1 MGDDKVKHSIF
12 GIGNYFVY
20 FLISSLVVTIAFWVL
35 HEPNEISSNN
45 LLKQRAI
52 LTFFVILLIAL
63 VFTLI
68 NGLWRRYTIGRP
80 VKKILE
86 ATRKVTE
93 GQLDVRI
100 EPLHGLDSI
109 NELDAIITNFNKMT
123 KELGN
128 VEALQTDFIASVSHE
143 LKTPLAVIQNYATI
157 LQDPDLTA
165 QERKNYAQR
174 IADATIRLNRLVTN
188 ILKLNKLDNQSFIIH
203 KKRYLLNEQLA
214 AALINYEPLW
224 EKKKIEIDA
233 DMEDIYITSDKDLLE
248 LAWNNLI
255 SNAIKFSLPGG
266 HIRISI
272 LRSSKNELTVKIS
285 DNGIGMTENVRRHIF
300 DRFYQA
306 DTARAVQGNGLGLAL
321 VKRIVYLIGG
331 KINVVSEENK
341 GTTFSIILP
350 ISKPE

>member
-157 LQDPDLTA
+157 LQDPDLTV

-203 KKRYLLNEQLA
+203 TKKYLLNEQLA

-350 ISKPE
+350 ISKLE